1 MKNNQ
6 TYNPCD
12 ECPYSYSRTGE
23 ESHMCKI
30 CELMYFID
38 IAPKQGKWI
47 EKPSPWDM
55 EGSHTW
61 VCSVCNEQ
69 ISVLGN
75 PLRYCCFC
83 GAKME
88 EV

>member
-1 MKNNQ
+1 MKSNQ

-23 ESHMCKI
+23 ESRMCKI
-30 CELMYFID
+30 CELMYYKD
-38 IAPKQGKWI
+38 LAPKHGKWI

-55 EGSHTW
+55 EGAHTW
-61 VCSVCNEQ
+61 VCSICNEQ

-75 PLRYCCFC
+75 PLPYCSFC
-83 GAKME
+83 GAKMKE
-88 EV
+88 